1 VWKRLERLLRA
12 GLAGMIAT
20 GVDLLTLSLLV
31 TVGHWTPRAA
41 SPPALI
47 LGGIVNFIGN
57 RDYAFRA
64 QAGSMRKQAAGY
76 VAVELVALAL
86 NGIAY
91 DTVLRAV
98 PQAGH
103 VFWLVRLATTNLV
116 FLAWS
121 YPLWRKVFRVGS
133 RSRTPTRAPAQRR
146 APST

>member
-1 VWKRLERLLRA
+1 
-12 GLAGMIAT
+12 MIAT
-20 GVDLLTLSLLV
+20 GVDLLTLALLV
-31 TVGHWTPRAA
+31 EVGHWTPRAA

-57 RDYAFRA
+57 RDYVFRA
-64 QAGSMRKQAAGY
+64 QAGSIPKQALGY

-91 DTVLRAV
+91 DTVLRAI
-98 PQAGH
+98 PRATH

-121 YPLWRKVFRVGS
+121 YPLWRKVFRI
-133 RSRTPTRAPAQRR
+133 RSPSSAPPRTPTRRR
-146 APST
+146 AHST